1 MINKENYND
10 LYAFLMVT
18 REGSFTKAAGKL
30 GISQSALS
38 HTIRGLEE
46 RLGILLLTRTTRSV
60 STTDAGEL
68 LRKTIGTSFDH
79 IDNEL
84 SLLTKLR
91 DTPAGTV
98 RINASSHAIRQI
110 LLPKLQKLTQ
120 LYPDINIELTA
131 NSGMVDIVAERFD
144 AGVRFGSRVAEGMI
158 AVRIGPDVR
167 MVVVATPEYF
177 EKQGIPYV
185 PQDLTHHQC
194 IGFRL
199 TSQGG
204 VYAWEFEKDDSETK
218 IKIQGQW
225 IFNESYHS
233 VDAVRLGLGLA
244 YIPEDMV
251 QEDLLSGRL
260 VKVLQEYC
268 IQFQGYHLYY
278 PHRRQQS
285 PALKLV
291 IDTLRSTEFSREKSE
306 DSAEE
311 ENKST
316 Q

>member
-1 MINKENYND
+1 MTKENYND

-30 GISQSALS
+30 GVSQSALS
-38 HTIRGLEE
+38 HSIRGLEE
-46 RLGILLLTRTTRSV
+46 RLGMLLLTRTTRSV
-60 STTDAGEL
+60 SVTEAGER
-68 LRKTIGTSFDH
+68 LRQTISSSFDH

-84 SLLTKLR
+84 SLLSKLR

-158 AVRIGPDVR
+158 AVRIGNDVK
-167 MVVVATPEYF
+167 MAVVATPEYF
-177 EKQGIPYV
+177 AKHGTPQT
-185 PQDLTHHQC
+185 PQDLYNHQC

-199 TSQGG
+199 TTQGG
-204 VYAWEFEKDDSETK
+204 IYTWEFKQDSLDVK

-225 IFNESYHS
+225 VFNESYHS
-233 VDAVRLGLGLA
+233 VDAVRLGLGVA
-244 YIPEDMV
+244 YIPEDMI
-251 QEDLLSGRL
+251 EDDLAQRHLL
-260 VKVLQEYC
+260 KVLDEYS

-291 IDTLRSTEFSREKSE
+291 IEHLRLYLPEPI
-306 DSAEE
+306 
-311 ENKST
+311 
-316 Q
+316 

>member
-1 MINKENYND
+1 MITKENYND

-30 GISQSALS
+30 GVSQSALS

-46 RLGILLLTRTTRSV
+46 RLGMLLLTRTTRSV
-60 STTDAGEL
+60 SPTEAGER
-68 LRKTIGTSFDH
+68 LRQTISASFDH

-84 SLLTKLR
+84 SLLSKLR

-110 LLPKLQKLTQ
+110 LLPKLQQLTQ
-120 LYPDINIELTA
+120 RYPDINIELTA

-158 AVRIGPDVR
+158 AVRIGNDVK
-167 MVVVATPEYF
+167 MAVVATPEYF
-177 EKQGIPYV
+177 AKHGQ
-185 PQDLTHHQC
+185 PQSPQELTQHSC

-199 TSQGG
+199 TTQGG
-204 VYAWEFEKDDSETK
+204 IYAWEFEKDGLEIKMK
-218 IKIQGQW
+218 INGQW
-225 IFNESYHS
+225 VFNESYHS
-233 VDAVRLGLGLA
+233 ADAVRLGLGIA

-251 QEDLLSGRL
+251 EDDLRCGRL
-260 VKVLQEYC
+260 VKVLDDYS
-268 IQFQGYHLYY
+268 IQFSGYHLYY

-285 PALKLV
+285 PALRLV
-291 IDTLRSTEFSREKSE
+291 IDTLRLT
-306 DSAEE
+306 DTAV
-311 ENKST
+311 
-316 Q
+316 

>member
-1 MINKENYND
+1 MITKENYND

-30 GISQSALS
+30 GVSQSALS

-46 RLGILLLTRTTRSV
+46 RLGMLLLTRTTRSV
-60 STTDAGEL
+60 STTEAGER
-68 LRKTIGTSFDH
+68 LRQTISASFDH

-84 SLLTKLR
+84 SLLSKLR

-110 LLPKLQKLTQ
+110 LLPKLQQLTQ
-120 LYPDINIELTA
+120 RYPDINIELTA

-158 AVRIGPDVR
+158 AVRIGNDVK
-167 MVVVATPEYF
+167 MAVVATPEYF
-177 EKQGIPYV
+177 AKHGQ
-185 PQDLTHHQC
+185 PQSPQELTQHSC

-199 TSQGG
+199 TTQGG
-204 VYAWEFEKDDSETK
+204 IYAWEFEKDGLEIKMK
-218 IKIQGQW
+218 INGQW
-225 IFNESYHS
+225 VFNESYHS
-233 VDAVRLGLGLA
+233 ADAVRLGLGIA

-251 QEDLLSGRL
+251 EDDLRCGRL
-260 VKVLQEYC
+260 IKVLDEYS
-268 IQFQGYHLYY
+268 IQFSGYHLYY

-285 PALKLV
+285 PALRLV
-291 IDTLRSTEFSREKSE
+291 IDTLRLT
-306 DSAEE
+306 DTAV
-311 ENKST
+311 
-316 Q
+316 